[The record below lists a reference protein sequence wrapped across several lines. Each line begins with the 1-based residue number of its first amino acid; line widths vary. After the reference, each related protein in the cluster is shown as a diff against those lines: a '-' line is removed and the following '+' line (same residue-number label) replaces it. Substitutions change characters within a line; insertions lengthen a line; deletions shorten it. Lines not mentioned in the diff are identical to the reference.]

1 MKHRRTFSSDDP
13 SLDMYIKNV
22 QIVSGM
28 HHKNIAHIHY
38 YKNYTRTFLIY
49 LFVEFHMCGR
59 SSEI

>member
-38 YKNYTRTFLIY
+38 YKNYTRTFPSIY
-49 LFVEFHMCGR
+49 L
-59 SSEI
+59 